1 MAPTPAVR
9 VEGLDELRRNLRRVK
24 DADLDAEMK
33 EIHADLAREVIQRAQ
48 PNVPVKSG
56 KLRASLRSTGTVRD
70 AVGRVGKA
78 SVPYAAP
85 IHWGWK
91 ARGIPPRPFL
101 TDAAEALE
109 RGIVDRYD
117 RQVADMLDRVIG
129 RT

>member
-1 MAPTPAVR
+1 MPQPAVR
-9 VEGLDELRRNLRRVK
+9 VEGLDELRRELRRVK
-24 DADLDAEMK
+24 DSELNDAMK
-33 EIHADLAREVIQRAQ
+33 QIHQDLAREVIQRAQ

-56 KLRASLRSTGTVRD
+56 ALRASLRGAGTVRD
-70 AVGRVGKA
+70 AIGRVGKA

-91 ARGIPPRPFL
+91 ARNIEPRPFL

-109 RGIVDRYD
+109 RDIVDRYD

-129 RT
+129 RR